1 MGIEEW
7 QRTNYIPDVTGGTA
21 PVALDFAFYESCRAD
36 NAYEAARNI
45 NAPVLI
51 VHGQQDELVPFH
63 QIRQLEDALPGDKKL
78 VLLPEADHQFGK
90 PEDFRQMT
98 VHLANWM
105 QAHLLTTNLP

>member
-1 MGIEEW
+1 MLEHEFGPDGIEEW

-51 VHGQQDELVPFH
+51 VHGPT
-63 QIRQLEDALPGDKKL
+63 R
-78 VLLPEADHQFGK
+78 
-90 PEDFRQMT
+90 
-98 VHLANWM
+98 
-105 QAHLLTTNLP
+105 